1 MKKTL
6 TLITAFF
13 VTACSE
19 PPPPPALPK
28 VVRTLK
34 VGAGETAT
42 GRLYSGEIRA
52 RYETTLGFRI
62 PGKLVT
68 RLVDAGAVVKAG
80 QPLARID
87 AGDAQLQSSQASAQA
102 ALALAEAKRY
112 RELRAKNFVSQAA
125 LDAREAALTAARAQA
140 GLAQNQAAYTTLV
153 APRAG
158 LISAVLAEAG
168 QVVAAGQPVFRL
180 APDGDRE
187 VAIDVPESEIARITP
202 GLAAEVTFWA
212 NGVGQAATG
221 GARPPAVL
229 AGKVREISPLADP
242 LTRTYAV
249 RVALSTAEARL
260 PLGLTA
266 RVRFPGLDT
275 QDATLYLPL
284 SAIYQQGEKMAVWL
298 VGADST
304 VSLHPVEVAE
314 LGERGARVTAGL
326 AAGQVVVAAGVNR
339 LTAGE
344 KVRLA
349 EPVK

>member
-1 MKKTL
+1 MRKPL
-6 TLITAFF
+6 VLILAFSLA
-13 VTACSE
+13 ACSE
-19 PPPPPALPK
+19 PPPPPAPPK

-87 AGDAQLQSSQASAQA
+87 AGDARLQSSQAVAQA
-102 ALALAEAKRY
+102 ALALAEARRY

-125 LDAREAALTAARAQA
+125 LDAREAALTAAQAQA

-187 VAIDVPESEIARITP
+187 VAIDVAENEVARMVP
-202 GLAAEVTFWA
+202 GMDAEVTLWA
-212 NGVGQAATG
+212 AVGQG
-221 GARPPAVL
+221 EVRKL
-229 AGKVREISPLADP
+229 AGKVREVSPLADP
-242 LTRTYAV
+242 ATRTYAV
-249 RVALSTAEARL
+249 RIALSGVDPRL

-266 RVRFPGLDT
+266 RVRLPRLEA
-275 QDATLYLPL
+275 QDAAVFLPI
-284 SAIYQQGEKMAVWL
+284 SAIHQAGDKPAVWI
-298 VGADST
+298 VGADDT
-304 VSLHPVEVAE
+304 VSLHPVEVA
-314 LGERGARVTAGL
+314 GFDGRGARVTAGL
-326 AAGQVVVAAGVNR
+326 TAGQVVVAAGVNR

-349 EPVK
+349 ETSK